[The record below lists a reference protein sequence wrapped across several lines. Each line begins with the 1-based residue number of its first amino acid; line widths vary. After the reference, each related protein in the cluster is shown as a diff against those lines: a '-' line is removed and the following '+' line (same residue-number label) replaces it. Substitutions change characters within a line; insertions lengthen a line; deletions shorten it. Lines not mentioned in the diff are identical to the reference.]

1 MVMMV
6 QVDPNMPKGRIR
18 AFKHQIRE
26 ADFRRKMHTDSQF
39 KCPLDTQKPRRYWS
53 LLSEIYTNKKVT
65 A

>member
-26 ADFRRKMHTDSQF
+26 ADFRRKMHIDSQF